1 MGVLRLGAVLA
12 VVAALVGCVL
22 ASPSLAAEAIPIG
35 VLLTQS
41 PPGSVIQGTEVLHG
55 LRIQQQFLNQQ
66 GGVLGRPLEL
76 LVEDTSGL
84 PEKGRS
90 GAEKLITQSRVL
102 AITGEH
108 QSSVALAEIEVVH
121 RYRVPYVNVNAWSD
135 AVRQRGYEEVFNPGP
150 WNSLVSEA
158 MAYVIRDMGV
168 RRVVAFAEN
177 TDYGIGQA
185 DILREKLRQLAPSV
199 QYSYQVLDR
208 TASDFL
214 PALVPLR
221 RNPPDMVVTIMLPP
235 AGYLLMNQLYE
246 QGVAPSGR
254 TWLFDGAGISDYPD
268 FWDNVTEAG
277 RYLIALG
284 FYHPEM
290 RLTEMGR
297 RVRDAYVQRTGNN
310 PSRLV
315 FQAADALWVLA
326 DAIRRA
332 GRADREAVIQAL
344 KTTRVEGTRGVI
356 TFHPEKGNTYQQ
368 WLDIPYVVY
377 QYTQV
382 RQKLEDTRLVV
393 GPGVSLDVARLQRP
407 R

>member
-1 MGVLRLGAVLA
+1 MRARRWFSGLA
-12 VVAALVGCVL
+12 VMIAVVIVAGAAGR
-22 ASPSLAAEAIPIG
+22 AAEPIPIG
-35 VLLTQS
+35 VLVTQS

-55 LRIQQQFLNQQ
+55 LRIMQQFLNEQ
-66 GGVLGRPLEL
+66 GGVLDRPIEL

-90 GAEKLITQSRVL
+90 GAEKLITQNHVL

-108 QSSVALAEIEVVH
+108 QSSVALAEVEVVH

-135 AVRQRGYEEVFNPGP
+135 AVRLRGYEEVFNPSP

-158 MAYVIRDMGV
+158 MAHVIRDMGV
-168 RRVVAFAEN
+168 RRVAAFAEN

-185 DILREKLRQLAPSV
+185 EILRDKLRELAPNV
-199 QYSYQVLDR
+199 QYSFQVLDR

-221 RNPPDMVVTIMLPP
+221 RSPPDMVVTIMLPP
-235 AGYLLMNQLYE
+235 AAYLLLNQLYE
-246 QGVAPSGR
+246 QGIAPSAR

-268 FWDNVTEAG
+268 FWDNVSEAG

-290 RLTEMGR
+290 KLSELGQ
-297 RVRDAYVQRTGNN
+297 RVRDTYVQRTGNN

-315 FQAADALWVLA
+315 FQAADALLVLA
-326 DAIRRA
+326 DAVRRA

-344 KTTRVEGTRGVI
+344 KSTRVEGSRGVI
-356 TFHPEKGNTYQQ
+356 TFSDRKGNTFQQ

-377 QYTQV
+377 QYTAV
-382 RQKLEDTRLVV
+382 RQNLEQTRLVV
-393 GPGVSLDVARLQRP
+393 GPGVALDVSRLQRP

>member
-1 MGVLRLGAVLA
+1 MGGRRAFLWVLVIAFAVSW
-12 VVAALVGCVL
+12 VVGPAGHAQQ
-22 ASPSLAAEAIPIG
+22 PIPIG
-35 VLLTQS
+35 VLVTQS

-55 LRIQQQFLNQQ
+55 LRIAQ
-66 GGVLGRPLEL
+66 GFINAQGVLGRPLEL

-84 PEKGRS
+84 PERGRS
-90 GAEKLITQSRVL
+90 GADKLITQHNVL

-121 RYRVPYVNVNAWSD
+121 RYRVPFVNVNAWTD
-135 AVRQRGYEEVFNPGP
+135 AVRLRGYDEVFNPGP

-158 MAYVIRDMGV
+158 MAHVIRDMKV

-185 DILREKLRQLAPSV
+185 EILRDKLRELDPSV
-199 QYSYQVLDR
+199 QYSFQVLDR

-214 PALVPLR
+214 PALAPLR
-221 RNPPDMVVTIMLPP
+221 RQPPDMVVTIMLPP
-235 AGYLLMNQLYE
+235 AGYLLLNQLYE
-246 QGVAPSGR
+246 QGIAPSAR

-268 FWDNVTEAG
+268 FWDNVREAG

-284 FYHPEM
+284 FYHPAM
-290 RLTEMGR
+290 QLTELGR
-297 RVRDAYVQRTGNN
+297 RVRDAYVQRTGQS

-315 FQAADALWVLA
+315 FQAADALVVLA

-332 GRADREAVIQAL
+332 GRAEREAVIQAL
-344 KTTRVEGTRGVI
+344 KQTRTEGTRGVI
-356 TFHPEKGNTYQQ
+356 TFSPEKGNTFQQ
-368 WLDIPYVVY
+368 WLEIPYVVY
-377 QYTQV
+377 QYTRVGQPLDET
-382 RQKLEDTRLVV
+382 QMVV
-393 GPGVSLDVARLQRP
+393 GPGVSLDVSRLQRP